1 MTVKRP
7 RMMFNAIYCENGHYV
22 EPAEDVSERRSPWF
36 DGLEI
41 REMEWGT
48 GPAQDGATHTQFCPE
63 CGLPTASRCAQC
75 QFPIMCDPRRPS
87 YCRRC
92 GKPFPWTESS
102 LAATA
107 ELVMEEERLSEEDK
121 QLLTASLT
129 DLVSETPR
137 TTLAATRV
145 KRIAGKV
152 GGAFKAAMYKFA
164 VDCAS
169 ETAKKIVL
177 GE

>member
-1 MTVKRP
+1 VTQEGQATVEG
-7 RMMFNAIYCENGHYV
+7 AENH
-22 EPAEDVSERRSPWF
+22 F
-36 DGLEI
+36 L
-41 REMEWGT
+41 
-48 GPAQDGATHTQFCPE
+48 GPN
-63 CGLPTASRCAQC
+63 L
-75 QFPIMCDPRRPS
+75 
-87 YCRRC
+87 
-92 GKPFPWTESS
+92 

>member
-1 MTVKRP
+1 
-7 RMMFNAIYCENGHYV
+7 MFKAIYCENGHYV
-22 EPAEDVSERRSPWF
+22 EAEDEAPARMAPWMAARNS
-36 DGLEI
+36 GW
-41 REMEWGT
+41 EMNLLQNK
-48 GPAQDGATHTQFCPE
+48 GPDAQFCPT
-63 CGLPTASRCAQC
+63 CGRPATNKCSRCQS
-75 QFPIMCDPRRPS
+75 PIMVDSTRPS
-87 YCRRC
+87 YCRKC
-92 GKPFPWTESS
+92 GSSFAWTDAA

-107 ELVMEEERLSEEDK
+107 ELVQEEEQLSEQDK
-121 QLLTASLT
+121 LTLTSSLPELIC
-129 DLVSETPR
+129 DSPR

-145 KRIAGKV
+145 RRIAGKV